1 MLSDSLLV
9 LANMS
14 NVIHF
19 HLSVST
25 DTIMKNII
33 FTILSGILL
42 FSCTLNNESKSLN
55 TQDAQLARTKFV
67 NINNNLS
74 YEEYKSL
81 IIEYGKNSKFPDIK

>member
-1 MLSDSLLV
+1 
-9 LANMS
+9 
-14 NVIHF
+14 
-19 HLSVST
+19 
-25 DTIMKNII
+25 MKNII

-55 TQDAQLARTKFV
+55 TKDAQLAHTKFV

>member
-1 MLSDSLLV
+1 
-9 LANMS
+9 
-14 NVIHF
+14 
-19 HLSVST
+19 
-25 DTIMKNII
+25 MKNII
-33 FTILSGILL
+33 FTILSCILL

-55 TQDAQLARTKFV
+55 TQDAQLAHTKFV

>member
-1 MLSDSLLV
+1 
-9 LANMS
+9 
-14 NVIHF
+14 
-19 HLSVST
+19 
-25 DTIMKNII
+25 MKNII

-55 TQDAQLARTKFV
+55 TQDAQLAHTKFV

-81 IIEYGKNSKFPDIK
+81 IIEYGKNSKFQDIK